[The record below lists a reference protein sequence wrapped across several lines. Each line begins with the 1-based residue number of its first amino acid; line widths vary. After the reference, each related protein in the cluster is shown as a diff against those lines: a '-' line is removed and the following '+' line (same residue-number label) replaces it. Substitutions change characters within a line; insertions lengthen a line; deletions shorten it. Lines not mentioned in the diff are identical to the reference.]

1 MAEGRADEHSV
12 EGHLGNARAEVVAV
26 LADIV
31 RNPRGQQL
39 LQTGEDTG
47 CEHLRAQRVLL
58 EVEEVGL
65 VGSIGI
71 SRGSS
76 KGNGKWEW
84 EWGSYLKVA
93 VCTRGLA
100 SSQTVTQTMRQVAR
114 RSPDGLIALRYSRNF
129 LLEFDRHCG
138 PGVWEVER

>member
-39 LQTGEDTG
+39 LQTGEDTR

-76 KGNGKWEW
+76 KGMGM
-84 EWGSYLKVA
+84 GSYLKVA
-93 VCTRGLA
+93 VCSRGLA
-100 SSQTVTQTMRQVAR
+100 SSQTVSQTMRQVAR